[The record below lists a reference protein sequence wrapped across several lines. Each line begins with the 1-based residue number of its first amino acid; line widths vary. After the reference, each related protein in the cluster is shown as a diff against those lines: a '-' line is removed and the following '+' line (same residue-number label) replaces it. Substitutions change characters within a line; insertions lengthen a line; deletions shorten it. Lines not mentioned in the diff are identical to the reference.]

1 MTVIFQNGFEEGNL
15 SAWAGTQVING
26 DAPVVATF
34 PFRGTYSGKFLTY
47 PTLDLA
53 RSQVYTRIDMEEV
66 YVRGYFYVNQGITAL
81 QTHDRFYFLRVLG
94 PNNNAIALVGIR
106 REGDQPPKWCLWYAT
121 SATTGTHTYG
131 STIVTSTDEK
141 RWICVELH
149 YNKNTGLYEVWIDGR
164 LEITKTVT
172 PGELTNAATVQVG
185 VYKTGATGTTYDPT
199 GQYTIE
205 VYADEIIIADT
216 YIGPAVPVL
225 PKLTIRAN
233 PEINVPVYVD
243 EVFVGNTPVTVTLEP
258 GTHTVR
264 VESEVV
270 R

>member
-1 MTVIFQNGFEEGNL
+1 VP
-15 SAWAGTQVING
+15 A
-26 DAPVVATF
+26 VVDF
-34 PFRGTYSGKFLTY
+34 PFRGVFSGRFLTY
-47 PTLDLA
+47 PTTDLA
-53 RSQVYTRIDMEEV
+53 RSQVYTRIDMADV
-66 YVRGYFYVNQGITAL
+66 YIRAYFYVNQGITSL
-81 QTHDRFYFLRVLG
+81 GPNDRFYFFRVLG
-94 PNNNAIALVGIR
+94 PNNNLIASVGIR
-106 REGDQPPKWCLWYAT
+106 RESDLPPRWCLWYAT
-121 SATTGTHTYG
+121 SATTGTHMYG
-131 STIVTSTDEK
+131 STTVTSADEK

-164 LEITKTVT
+164 LEITNTVT
-172 PGELTNAATVQVG
+172 PGELTNATTVQVG
-185 VYKTGATGTTYDPT
+185 VYKPSAT

-216 YIGPAVPVL
+216 YIGPVVPVL

-264 VESEVV
+264 VEREVV